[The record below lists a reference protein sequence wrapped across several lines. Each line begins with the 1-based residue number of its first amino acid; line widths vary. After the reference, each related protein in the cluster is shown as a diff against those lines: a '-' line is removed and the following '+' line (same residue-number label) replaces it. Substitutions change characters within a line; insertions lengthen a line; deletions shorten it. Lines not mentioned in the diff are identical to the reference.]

1 MSHLTPPSRRM
12 RTLLSVIALLLW
24 SATTAAVEP
33 SIRSLNIRGLQIGGT
48 TELVCDGDDF
58 TTEPKL
64 LLPFAIEQTLK
75 EGATEK
81 RATFS
86 VKLADN
92 IEPGYYQL
100 RIITAG
106 GVSQPIVIGVDR
118 LLQQELKTPIE
129 KLPVAVHGS
138 VSGSNLIEVKF
149 TGKKGETIA
158 AEVEAQR
165 LGSKLRPVI
174 HLSKA
179 SGQSGQLAWRWSE
192 SHLHNDARLEAV
204 LPADGDYRVTVHDLE
219 YAAPNPNYFRL
230 KVGQWTSFEQAFPA
244 VIPAG
249 QPQSVEIRSNTF
261 NENHQTATE
270 QQTIDPQTGPVAQLQ
285 VTAANFTGPRPFVRL
300 STQQELREAEAQS
313 RELSLTAGPIG
324 ISGQLMSAP
333 ELDSY
338 RLAVKPGDKIR
349 CEVFAQ
355 RYGAP
360 LDAKL
365 IIRNDQDAAVAQG
378 EDSPG
383 SLDPVVEFIVP
394 DKMTTLIVGVV
405 VSQGRAGPQAA
416 YHLNI
421 RNLND
426 AAAETD
432 FRLLTNFERAALPQG
447 GRWVVPIWADRRGY
461 AGPIELGA
469 SGLPPGV
476 SLSGNTIPAGSSGTL
491 VTLIADDAEPPQ
503 LAAISQW
510 QGKTAD
516 GKSQPVLLKNHPLEM
531 LQPWLA
537 EEIAVA
543 RVNSAA
549 ADFSIDWRDLP
560 ESAALQPTA
569 KLALP
574 IKITR
579 IDDKS
584 AVRLSLVSSQFV
596 TLGNNNQPDPNKTL
610 RVERAVELGAKMNEG
625 EVTLLVPPDLADDA
639 YDLAVQAELLSADK
653 QKVLATSFTPVRR
666 LPVLMPVE
674 LQLAG
679 EPKIDIMLDP
689 AKGAM
694 QKIEGTVKRR
704 EGVAGDVTITLAG
717 LPAGVRADSPVVKAD
732 ASSFSVNVV
741 LPANQ
746 PAGEIAGLKLSATI
760 VPDPKQA
767 NARVKSREVE
777 LKLNVIRPTP

>member
-1 MSHLTPPSRRM
+1 MLHSRHFA
-12 RTLLSVIALLLW
+12 TLLRSVLALLFCC
-24 SATTAAVEP
+24 APAFAVEP
-33 SIRSLNIRGLQIGGT
+33 SIRALNIRGLQIGGT

-64 LLPFAIEQTLK
+64 LLPFAVEQSLK
-75 EGATEK
+75 AGSTEK

-100 RIITAG
+100 RVATAG
-106 GVSQPIVIGVDR
+106 GVSLPIVVGVDR
-118 LLQQELKTPIE
+118 LPQQELKTPVE

-138 VSGSNLIEVKF
+138 VTGSNLIEVKF
-149 TGKKGETIA
+149 TGKKGETVA

-179 SGQSGQLAWRWSE
+179 STQSGQLAWRWSE
-192 SHLHNDARLEAV
+192 SHLYNDARLETV
-204 LPADGDYRVTVHDLE
+204 LPADGEYRVIVHDLE
-219 YAAPNPNYFRL
+219 YAAPNPSYFRV
-230 KVGQWTSFEQAFPA
+230 KIGQWTSFEQAFPA

-249 QPQSVEIRSNTF
+249 QQQSVEIRTNTF
-261 NENHQTATE
+261 NEPHQTATE
-270 QQTIDPQTGPVAQLQ
+270 QQTVDPQTAPVAQLK
-285 VTAANFTGPRPFVRL
+285 VTARNFSGPRPFVRL
-300 STQQELREAEAQS
+300 STQQELREAEAQN
-313 RELSLTAGPIG
+313 RELSLAAGSIG
-324 ISGQLMSAP
+324 ISGQLLSAA

-349 CEVFAQ
+349 CEVFGQ
-355 RYGAP
+355 RHGAP

-365 IIRNDQDAAVAQG
+365 ILRNDQDAAVAQG

-383 SLDPVVEFIVP
+383 SLDPVVEYTVP
-394 DKMTTLIVGVV
+394 DKMTTLIVGVI

-426 AAAETD
+426 PAGGTD
-432 FRLLTNFERAALPQG
+432 FRLLTNFERTAIPQS
-447 GRWVVPIWADRRGY
+447 GRWVVAIWADRRGY
-461 AGPIELGA
+461 AGPIELNA
-469 SGLPPGV
+469 TGLPPGV

-491 VTLIADDAEPPQ
+491 VTLTTDDAEPTR
-503 LAAISQW
+503 LAAITQW

-516 GKSQPVLLKNHPLEM
+516 GKSQPLLLKNHPLEI

-543 RVNSAA
+543 RVNAPA

-560 ESAALQPTA
+560 ETTALQPTA

-579 IDDKS
+579 AEDNT

-596 TLGNNNQPDPNKTL
+596 QLNNNNQPDPNKTL

-625 EVTLLVPPDLADDA
+625 EVSLLIPPDLADDA

-653 QKVLATSFTPVRR
+653 QKVVATSFTPVRR
-666 LPVLMPVE
+666 MPVLLPVEV
-674 LQLAG
+674 QLAG
-679 EPKIDIMLDP
+679 EPKIDVLLDP

-704 EGVAGDVTITLAG
+704 DGIAGDVTIALAG
-717 LPAGVRADSPVVKAD
+717 LPAGARADSPVVKAD
-732 ASSFSVNVV
+732 ANSFSVNVV

-777 LKLNVIRPTP
+777 IKLNVIRS